1 MSPMHELSITREI
14 LNIAL
19 AEAEKHGARRL
30 TAIHI
35 QIGQLSGIV
44 PESVQFYLDMLAQGT
59 IAEGVKLQAT
69 IVPITARCP
78 TCDATFPVEALQFT
92 CPTCGGP
99 LALLT
104 GQELQ
109 IESIEVE

>member
-1 MSPMHELSITREI
+1 MHELSITREI
-14 LNIAL
+14 LHIAL
-19 AEAEKHGARRL
+19 AEAEKHGAKRL
-30 TAIHI
+30 TAINL

-59 IAEGVKLQAT
+59 IAEGVQLKAT
-69 IVPITARCP
+69 IVPVTARCP
-78 TCDATFPVEALQFT
+78 TCDATFPVEELQFT
-92 CPTCGGP
+92 CPTCSGP

-109 IESIEVE
+109 IASIEVE

>member
-14 LNIAL
+14 LHIAL
-19 AEAEKHGARRL
+19 AEAEKHGAKRL
-30 TAIHI
+30 TAINL

-59 IAEGVKLQAT
+59 IAEGVQLKAT
-69 IVPITARCP
+69 IVPVTARCP
-78 TCDATFPVEALQFT
+78 TCDATFPVEELQFT
-92 CPTCGGP
+92 CPTCEGP